1 MQGAVPRECK
11 RHSEVAGESQQGL
24 SHIKKSSHNNGTTS
38 QFATMVIIRSR
49 SLNALLNRLLKFP
62 TLREWYLGPGVWNG
76 GGSWRGGSGGGGWVS
91 GLLVSEGFL
100 VRAIKRL
107 SIGRVSLG
115 SGLLLKPVL
124 WPDRV

>member
-62 TLREWYLGPGVWNG
+62 TLRGWYLGPGVWNG
-76 GGSWRGGSGGGGWVS
+76 GGSWWGGSGGGGWVS